1 VARHDLRERV
11 EADADEVE
19 RPDVVLVERGEVVRM
34 VALREDRRVDAG
46 MQRLDA
52 AAQQL
57 GGPRQLFDTRRLD
70 TALS

>member
-1 VARHDLRERV
+1 
-11 EADADEVE
+11 
-19 RPDVVLVERGEVVRM
+19 VLVERGEVVRM
-34 VALREDRRVDAG
+34 VAPREDRRVDAR

-57 GGPRQLFDTRRLD
+57 GGLRQLFDTRRLD

>member
-34 VALREDRRVDAG
+34 VAPREDRRVDAR

-52 AAQQL
+52 A
-57 GGPRQLFDTRRLD
+57 
-70 TALS
+70 